1 MSTSANRVIV
11 LPAHVAALQGAGR
24 VLAAVLARLYR
35 EARPGEP
42 FDPKSAARVL
52 LLSGVDL
59 GSLTSAE
66 GDALF
71 AELVDRAYNV
81 SPRRWVKGGAA

>member
-1 MSTSANRVIV
+1 MNTANRVIV

-24 VLAAVLARLYR
+24 VLAAIIAKLYR
-35 EARPGEP
+35 EARPDAE
-42 FDPKSAARVL
+42 FDPQQAARVL

-59 GSLTSAE
+59 GSLTSAD

-71 AELVDRAYNV
+71 AELVQRAYSV
-81 SPRRWVKGGAA
+81 SPRKWVKGGAA